1 MNTTQPPR
9 ATDLQ
14 SPSDASLP
22 TTRLFSLAPTG
33 GEARGEGEKRR
44 AVRTR
49 PNLRAPFGTVI
60 EPARRLSSAALPL
73 TPPSPPVGARE
84 FAFGRRTVSRAHLAL
99 FFLSLFFCQLSRAAV
114 PTDAEIRDAYH
125 KSYRYEKAQ
134 NYADAIKAL
143 APVVDAY
150 PTAYTVNLRLGWLN
164 YLTGGFATARKHY
177 ETAIKA
183 APDSIEAKLGHTLP
197 LMAQEKWD
205 DAAAVARQVLR
216 IDPSNYTA
224 NLRLAYVLRL
234 QKKFDAAEQILNGML
249 VLYPT
254 DISLLTEFAL
264 IKLAKDNKP
273 EAKRV
278 FNDILTLDPE
288 NVTAKAQL
296 SKL

>member
-1 MNTTQPPR
+1 MNMTQLPVANHSQGASQAR
-9 ATDLQ
+9 ASVLDCGSPLPLSQRSPHQSARPKRQRPGALQ
-14 SPSDASLP
+14 
-22 TTRLFSLAPTG
+22 
-33 GEARGEGEKRR
+33 
-44 AVRTR
+44 
-49 PNLRAPFGTVI
+49 NL
-60 EPARRLSSAALPL
+60 AAL
-73 TPPSPPVGARE
+73 
-84 FAFGRRTVSRAHLAL
+84 LAL
-99 FFLSLFFCQLSRAAV
+99 IFLSPFFCQLSPAAA

-125 KSYRYEKAQ
+125 KSYRYEKGQ

-143 APVVDAY
+143 SPVVDAY

-164 YLTGGFATARKHY
+164 YLTGGYATARKHY
-177 ETAIKA
+177 ETAIKT

-197 LMAQEKWD
+197 LMAQEKWEETE
-205 DAAAVARQVLR
+205 ALAKQVLR
-216 IDPSNYTA
+216 IDPSNYLA
-224 NLRLAYVLRL
+224 NLRLSYVLRL
-234 QKKFDAAEQILNGML
+234 QKKFEAAEQILNGML

-254 DISLLTEFAL
+254 DLSLLTEFAL

>member
-1 MNTTQPPR
+1 MKTTHHP
-9 ATDLQ
+9 L
-14 SPSDASLP
+14 
-22 TTRLFSLAPTG
+22 TTRLAFCLLPFAFCLLA
-33 GEARGEGEKRR
+33 
-44 AVRTR
+44 
-49 PNLRAPFGTVI
+49 
-60 EPARRLSSAALPL
+60 SAA
-73 TPPSPPVGARE
+73 A
-84 FAFGRRTVSRAHLAL
+84 
-99 FFLSLFFCQLSRAAV
+99 

-143 APVVDAY
+143 APVLDAY

-177 ETAIKA
+177 ETAIKT

>member
-1 MNTTQPPR
+1 MKTNHHFITTQ
-9 ATDLQ
+9 LVFC
-14 SPSDASLP
+14 
-22 TTRLFSLAPTG
+22 LFT
-33 GEARGEGEKRR
+33 
-44 AVRTR
+44 
-49 PNLRAPFGTVI
+49 
-60 EPARRLSSAALPL
+60 
-73 TPPSPPVGARE
+73 
-84 FAFGRRTVSRAHLAL
+84 FAFCLGLP
-99 FFLSLFFCQLSRAAV
+99 AAP
-114 PTDAEIRDAYH
+114 PTDAEIRDTYH

-143 APVVDAY
+143 SPVIDAY

-164 YLTGGFATARKHY
+164 YLTGGFA
-177 ETAIKA
+177 
-183 APDSIEAKLGHTLP
+183 IEAKLGHTLP

-216 IDPSNYTA
+216 IDPSNYLA
-224 NLRLAYVLRL
+224 NLRLTYVLRL

-273 EAKRV
+273 EAKRI

>member
-1 MNTTQPPR
+1 MKTNHHFITTQ
-9 ATDLQ
+9 LVFC
-14 SPSDASLP
+14 
-22 TTRLFSLAPTG
+22 LFT
-33 GEARGEGEKRR
+33 
-44 AVRTR
+44 
-49 PNLRAPFGTVI
+49 
-60 EPARRLSSAALPL
+60 
-73 TPPSPPVGARE
+73 
-84 FAFGRRTVSRAHLAL
+84 FAFCLGLP
-99 FFLSLFFCQLSRAAV
+99 AAP
-114 PTDAEIRDAYH
+114 PTDAEIRDTYH

-143 APVVDAY
+143 SPVIDAY

-177 ETAIKA
+177 ETAIKT

-216 IDPSNYTA
+216 IDPSNYLA
-224 NLRLAYVLRL
+224 NLRLTYVLRL

-264 IKLAKDNKP
+264 IKLAKENKP
-273 EAKRV
+273 EAKRI

>member
-1 MNTTQPPR
+1 MKTNHHFITTQL
-9 ATDLQ
+9 AFC
-14 SPSDASLP
+14 
-22 TTRLFSLAPTG
+22 LFT
-33 GEARGEGEKRR
+33 
-44 AVRTR
+44 
-49 PNLRAPFGTVI
+49 
-60 EPARRLSSAALPL
+60 
-73 TPPSPPVGARE
+73 
-84 FAFGRRTVSRAHLAL
+84 FAFCLDL
-99 FFLSLFFCQLSRAAV
+99 PAAP
-114 PTDAEIRDAYH
+114 PTDAEIRDTYH

-143 APVVDAY
+143 SPVIDAY

-177 ETAIKA
+177 ETAIKT

-205 DAAAVARQVLR
+205 DAAVVARQVLR
-216 IDPSNYTA
+216 IDPSNYLA
-224 NLRLAYVLRL
+224 NLRLTYVLRL

-273 EAKRV
+273 EAKRI

>member
-1 MNTTQPPR
+1 MKTNHHSYTPQL
-9 ATDLQ
+9 AFC
-14 SPSDASLP
+14 
-22 TTRLFSLAPTG
+22 LFT
-33 GEARGEGEKRR
+33 
-44 AVRTR
+44 
-49 PNLRAPFGTVI
+49 
-60 EPARRLSSAALPL
+60 
-73 TPPSPPVGARE
+73 
-84 FAFGRRTVSRAHLAL
+84 FAFCLLTH
-99 FFLSLFFCQLSRAAV
+99 AAA

-134 NYADAIKAL
+134 NYTDAIKAL

-164 YLTGGFATARKHY
+164 YLTGGYANARKHY
-177 ETAIKA
+177 ETAIKT

-197 LMAQEKWD
+197 LMAQEKWE
-205 DAAAVARQVLR
+205 DAEAVAKQVLR
-216 IDPSNYTA
+216 IDPSNYLA
-224 NLRLAYVLRL
+224 NLRLSYVLRL